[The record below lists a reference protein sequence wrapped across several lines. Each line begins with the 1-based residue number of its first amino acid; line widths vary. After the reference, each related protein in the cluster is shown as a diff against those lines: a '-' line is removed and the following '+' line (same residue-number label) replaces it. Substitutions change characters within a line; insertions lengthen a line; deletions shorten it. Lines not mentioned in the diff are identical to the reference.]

1 MAKLKALVVDD
12 DKVFC
17 RSLGNILKIG
27 FDCDVTLCFS
37 GAEAISLF
45 ENKKFDLLLLDL
57 VMPGISGVTVLER
70 AIKTNPAIMSFVIS
84 GINDAAISTKVED
97 MGAWYLSKPLEL
109 KALEHV
115 IKVSLKQHNLI
126 LKD

>member
-1 MAKLKALVVDD
+1 MVKLKALVVDD

-17 RSLGNILKIG
+17 GSLESFLKIG

-37 GAEAISLF
+37 GANAVSLF
-45 ENKKFDLLLLDL
+45 EKKKFDLLFLDL

-84 GINDAAISTKVED
+84 GISDAVISTKVED
-97 MGAWYLSKPLEL
+97 MGAWYLSKPIEL
-109 KALEHV
+109 KALEHM
-115 IKVSLKQHNLI
+115 INLSLKKHNLI
-126 LKD
+126 L